1 MRRKLQNIVVKLMN
15 DQRLRVSDTA
25 LYLYL
30 YSFGK
35 EASLSYRDIAEEL
48 GYTTRTAK
56 SGIERLVEAG
66 YVEKRKKKKHH
77 RYDKNT
83 YIVLDIK

>member
-35 EASLSYRDIAEEL
+35 EVSLSYRDIAETL
-48 GYTTRTAK
+48 GYTPRTAK
-56 SGIERLVEAG
+56 SGIERLFEAG
-66 YVEKRKKKKHH
+66 YIEKRQKKKHQ

-83 YIVLDIK
+83 YIILDIK